1 MEDEIRDEVWD
12 VMKDEYTDRCVKCGC
27 KSLFFKGSSH
37 EFGVNGVYI
46 CSRCDYAFPPIGEEE
61 AVSIG
66 LITQRKLDK
75 LRTL

>member
-12 VMKDEYTDRCVKCGC
+12 AMKDEYTDRCVKCGC

-37 EFGVNGVYI
+37 EFG
-46 CSRCDYAFPPIGEEE
+46 
-61 AVSIG
+61 
-66 LITQRKLDK
+66 KLDK